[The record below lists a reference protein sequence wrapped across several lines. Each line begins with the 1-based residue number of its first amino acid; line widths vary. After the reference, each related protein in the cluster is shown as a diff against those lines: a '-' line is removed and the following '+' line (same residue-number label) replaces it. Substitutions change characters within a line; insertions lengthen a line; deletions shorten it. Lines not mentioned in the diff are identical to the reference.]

1 MKPMKKKDFLIFA
14 LKFIF
19 SLAIIAILL
28 IYKTSIKEIFDVL
41 KKADLI
47 WLLVSF
53 SLHSIGLLISAYRW
67 QILIHAQG
75 DHVPLGFLAKSYL
88 VCSFFNNFLPTRFG
102 GDVIRIWD
110 GSRYSRSLLKSS
122 AIILV
127 ERLTGI
133 SVLLIFAFTAS
144 LFRLEMAQKIPVI
157 WVALLLSLFGLILVA
172 VFFMPFFVKYLK
184 KIPDKGILPK
194 IKQKILTFRETILI
208 YRDKKTYFFRALI
221 WALVLQINVI
231 IHYYLIG
238 KALHLNIHLLD
249 YFIFVPVVLLILSIP
264 ITINGLGLREGS
276 YIEIFQFY
284 GIAAS
289 TAFSFALID
298 VAFGFIVGIVG
309 GVIYIIR
316 K

>member
-1 MKPMKKKDFLIFA
+1 MKKKDFLIFA